1 MYQKLLHT
9 IAGYTTTQY
18 KKIFLICGILTIVL
32 GSLAATLEINLSFL
46 AIMPEDE
53 ELNRFKKVTAKF
65 GASSDL
71 LIAVESDNPQQSKKF
86 ARALEKAF
94 DQARDAGTLSVVRS
108 FRYKIDTD
116 FYRKYGLLLT
126 QNQQL
131 EDLANFFEKNNYPL
145 RATYRDLSLPGLL
158 EKTYALLQ
166 FNSLQLDSLQAP
178 KEQDIQK
185 NLRQFRTWLDV
196 MHMYVTQGSDVQSS
210 QVKEKI
216 SSLFSAENRVF
227 LDVDDGYIFS
237 QDKKMLLIFMRLNVD
252 LIEVPFGISFFEDI
266 KRITQET
273 VDQYPGITVG
283 FSGMM
288 ATGYEDQAFTLN
300 RFQWLSFLS
309 LIMVTMLF
317 FYISKLA
324 LGPILVAI
332 PMLMAMVW
340 TFGMVKIGIGFVSI
354 TSMIFAILLFGLG
367 VDFAI
372 HIMVRINEEYKKTLD
387 YQVAIQQA
395 VVTSGRG
402 IITGGVTSAMA
413 FFAMC
418 VAEDKAANHLGF
430 TTGWGLL
437 SCMIVMVVFFPAILY
452 LLLKGNKTKAYYGYK
467 DNRFLTWWAQQI
479 QRHPYNF
486 LVLSIVAL
494 LFFGYQIRH
503 FRMEYNLEKIIQRN
517 IPSLETKRKV
527 QAKFNR
533 TNDFVMVTASD
544 LEEDREFTQR
554 LQKCDV
560 FAEVMS
566 ISQLIPPMHKQRKRL
581 KRIERIHEVV
591 KELRARNVPG
601 RDEVSSFDVARIIL
615 LLSRMQLDVVL
626 VKEFIHSSQTMEVL
640 NDIESQ
646 LRSLRRYIQKND
658 HIVRENLA
666 YLESVIAQQAM
677 QAVKTIKK
685 LTTNIRPLTLQ
696 NLPGYFR
703 ERFESNTGDEFLI
716 FAYPKD
722 SSLDPD
728 NIDEIER
735 ALQNIAPG
743 KATGMLV
750 ITKKFVTGG
759 LRDFPII
766 LSAVLIVLVVILLLD
781 FRSPK
786 YLFFAILPLVFSGII
801 SMGIICMSNVTIS
814 ILMLSAFPLIFG
826 IGIDDGVHIVHR
838 FRENGDIIK
847 TISETGRAILLTTI
861 TTLVS
866 FGALLFTNHSGLIGL
881 GILVGVG
888 VSLCFVFSVTI
899 LPVALILFDQEKL
912 PKE

>member
-9 IAGYTTTQY
+9 IAGYTTTKY
-18 KKIFLICGILTIVL
+18 KRIFIICALLTLVL

-53 ELNRFKKVTAKF
+53 ELNRFKQVTAKF

-86 ARALEKAF
+86 AHALETSFNK
-94 DQARDAGTLSVVRS
+94 ARDAGTLTVIRS
-108 FRYKIDTD
+108 FRYKVDTD
-116 FYRKYGLLLT
+116 FYREYGLLLT
-126 QNQQL
+126 QNRQL
-131 EDLANFFEKNNYPL
+131 EDAANFLEKNKYPL
-145 RATYRDLSLPGLL
+145 HAMYDDLSLPTLL

-166 FNSLQLDSLQAP
+166 FNSLQVPDAQNM
-178 KEQDIQK
+178 QK
-185 NLRQFRTWLDV
+185 NLRQFHTWIDV
-196 MHMYVTQGSDVQSS
+196 MHMYATQGSDVQLS
-210 QVKEKI
+210 QVKKKI
-216 SSLFSAENRVF
+216 SRLFSPENRVF

-266 KRITQET
+266 QKITEET
-273 VDQYPGITVG
+273 AEKYPGITVG

-300 RFQWLSFLS
+300 RFQWLSFIS

-372 HIMVRINEEYKKTLD
+372 HIMVRINEEYKKTQD
-387 YQVAIQQA
+387 YEAAIQQA
-395 VVTSGRG
+395 VITSGRG

-430 TTGWGLL
+430 TTGWGLMC
-437 SCMIVMVVFFPAILY
+437 CMIVMVVFFPAILY
-452 LLLKGNKTKAYYGYK
+452 VLFKGNKTKAYYGHK
-467 DNRFLTWWAQQI
+467 ENRFLTWWAKQI
-479 QRHPYNF
+479 QSHPYNF
-486 LVLSIVAL
+486 LVLCVAAL

-503 FRMEYNLEKIIQRN
+503 FRMEYNLEKIIQRD

-527 QAKFNR
+527 QEKFNR
-533 TNDFVMVTASD
+533 TNDFVMVTAND

-566 ISQLIPPMHKQRKRL
+566 ISQLIPPLHKQRKRL
-581 KRIERIHEVV
+581 KRIQRINNIV
-591 KELRARNVPG
+591 KELKVRHVPG
-601 RDEVSSFDVARIIL
+601 RDEVSPFDVVRIAL
-615 LLSRMQLDVVL
+615 LLSRIQFDVVL
-626 VKEFIHSSQTMEVL
+626 VKEFVHSPLTMELL
-640 NDIESQ
+640 NDIEER

-666 YLESVIAQQAM
+666 HLEAVCAQQIM
-677 QAVKTIKK
+677 QGVKTLKK
-685 LTTNIRPLTLQ
+685 MTTNIKPLTLDSI
-696 NLPGYFR
+696 PSYFR
-703 ERFESNTGDEFLI
+703 ERFESKTGDAFLI
-716 FAYPKD
+716 FAYPKN

-728 NIDEIER
+728 NIDEIEGE
-735 ALQNIAPG
+735 LKKIAPG

-759 LRDFPII
+759 LRDFPVI
-766 LSAVLIVLVVILLLD
+766 LAAVLIVLVVILLLD
-781 FRSPK
+781 FRSPR

-899 LPVALILFDQEKL
+899 LPVVLILFDQKNL